1 MQRQSYD
8 VGLAIGQVEN
18 TLRLLAVF
26 SDWFEESHKTDT
38 YERTHTVSEVQIM
51 WGDAPNFNAVLQAV
65 VRNLNDLR
73 SDLEEA
79 EAEQENNE

>member
-18 TLRLLAVF
+18 TLQLLAVF

-51 WGDAPNFNAVLQAV
+51 WGDTPNFNAVLQAV
-65 VRNLNDLR
+65 VRNLNDLH

-79 EAEQENNE
+79 EAEQENNK

>member
-1 MQRQSYD
+1 MQKQSYD

-18 TLRLLAVF
+18 TLQLLAVF

-51 WGDAPNFNAVLQAV
+51 WGDAPNFNAVLQAAV
-65 VRNLNDLR
+65 HNLNDLR

-79 EAEQENNE
+79 EAEQENNK

>member
-18 TLRLLAVF
+18 ILQLLAVF

-38 YERTHTVSEVQIM
+38 CDRTHTVSEVQIM

-65 VRNLNDLR
+65 ERNLNDLR

-79 EAEQENNE
+79 EAEQENNK

>member
-18 TLRLLAVF
+18 TLQLLTVF

-38 YERTHTVSEVQIM
+38 YERTHTEREEYIM
-51 WGDAPNFNAVLQAV
+51 WGDAPNFAVLQAV

-73 SDLEEA
+73 ADLEEA
-79 EAEQENNE
+79 EAEQENSK

>member
-1 MQRQSYD
+1 MQKQSYD

-18 TLRLLAVF
+18 TLQLLAVF
-26 SDWFEESHKTDT
+26 SDWFEESHKTDV
-38 YERTHTVSEVQIM
+38 YERHHSADEITIL

-79 EAEQENNE
+79 EAEQENNN

>member
-18 TLRLLAVF
+18 ILQLLAVF
-26 SDWFEESHKTDT
+26 SGWFEESHKTDT
-38 YERTHTVSEVQIM
+38 YERTHTAREDQIM

-65 VRNLNDLR
+65 ERNLNDLR

-79 EAEQENNE
+79 EAEQENNK

>member
-18 TLRLLAVF
+18 TLQLLTVF
-26 SDWFEESHKTDT
+26 SDWFMDSHKTDT
-38 YERTHTVSEVQIM
+38 YERTHTVREDQIM
-51 WGDAPNFNAVLQAV
+51 WSDAPNFNAVLQAV

-79 EAEQENNE
+79 EAEQENNK

>member
-18 TLRLLAVF
+18 TLQLLTVF

-38 YERTHTVSEVQIM
+38 YDRTHTEREQYIM
-51 WGDAPNFNAVLQAV
+51 LGDAPNFNAVLQAV

-73 SDLEEA
+73 ADLEEA
-79 EAEQENNE
+79 EAEQENNK

>member
-18 TLRLLAVF
+18 TLQLLTVF

-38 YERTHTVSEVQIM
+38 YERTRTEREEYIM

-73 SDLEEA
+73 ADLEEA
-79 EAEQENNE
+79 EAEQENNK

>member
-18 TLRLLAVF
+18 TLQLLAVF
-26 SDWFEESHKTDT
+26 FDWFEESHKTDT
-38 YERTHTVSEVQIM
+38 YERTHTVSEVQTM

-79 EAEQENNE
+79 EQENNK

>member
-18 TLRLLAVF
+18 TLQLLAVF

-38 YERTHTVSEVQIM
+38 YERPHTVREVQIM

-65 VRNLNDLR
+65 VHNLNDLR

-79 EAEQENNE
+79 EAEQENNK